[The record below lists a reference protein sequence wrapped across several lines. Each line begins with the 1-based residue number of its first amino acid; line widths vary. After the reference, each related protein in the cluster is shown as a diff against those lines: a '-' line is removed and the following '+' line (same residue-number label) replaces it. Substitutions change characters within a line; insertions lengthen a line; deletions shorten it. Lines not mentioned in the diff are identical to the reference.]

1 MAITAYSTGTS
12 TELNQNTIDIKSGI
26 TSGDMLFWN
35 SNTNLFESDTPA
47 TRLLSSYA
55 TQSWVQQEIANTVS
69 GGSLSLTGYA
79 TETWVSQQIA
89 ALGTIFDGDYNS
101 LTNLPTLFNG
111 DYNSLSNAPSLFSG
125 DYNDLIN
132 KPLLSSYY
140 QTMTFAGNV
149 LTLSNGNAVD
159 LSSLA
164 TSNTSVD
171 DLNDV
176 DTTGATV
183 GQGLRWNGSQ
193 WVPYTFLEFDGNYAS
208 LTNKPTIPNDLLDL
222 NINDGTNGQVLY
234 TNGAGN
240 FYFGDIAGG
249 GGGLQY
255 TDLSVTTGT
264 PSQGG
269 SLLYSNTNGT
279 FTFRPAN
286 LTGYATQTWVNT
298 QLAGYATTASLSSYA
313 TTASV
318 PTDVS
323 DLTDTTNLLSGGGG
337 GGIALTNLSVTQNSA
352 SGTGTLGYNNTTG
365 VFTYTPPDL
374 SAYQTIASAFDG
386 DYSSL
391 TNTPTIPADVSD
403 LTDTTNLLSGGGGN
417 ASTLDGQAPSYYLD
431 YTNFTNTPT
440 IPSDLTDLNI
450 ADGTNGQVLTTD
462 GAGNFSFTTV
472 TSGSLIN
479 NLSDI
484 GDVSTSTPSTGQV
497 LKWDGSQWAP
507 ASDLSSSGSG
517 GIALSD
523 ISVSTAS
530 AGTAGLSYN
539 NTTGVFTFT
548 PPDLS
553 GYSTFDGDYN
563 SLTNTPTIPADVSDL
578 TDTTSLLFDG
588 DYNSLTNTPTIPAD
602 VSDLTDTTSLLFDG
616 DYSSL
621 TNTPTV
627 PAVLTDLGI
636 SDGTSGQV
644 LTTDGSGNFTFTTVS
659 GSGGSSY
666 TDSDVDTHLNQN
678 NPTAGYVLSWNGS
691 DYTWVAQSGGSGG
704 GASAIDDLTDVDTT
718 SNVPSAGEALVWDSV
733 TSKWVPG
740 SVSASSIS
748 AFNLSDLG
756 DVSNTII
763 PSAGQV
769 LKWSGTEW
777 APASDSVSASSGGI
791 TLSDISVTVATNF
804 GQGNLTYNNST
815 GVFLFT
821 PPDLSGYST
830 FSGNYADLQGLPTL
844 FSGDYNDL
852 TNTPATSDNIVLG
865 LNNSTLQLINNDDS
879 TVIDSINLNTITP
892 YLSYNDLDDLP
903 SLFSGNYN
911 DLTNKPTIPSLSGY
925 ATQTYVQT
933 YVAGLSSD
941 NITEGGTN
949 LYYAD
954 ERVDDRVAVLIDA
967 GTGLTS
973 TYDDSGNLLTI
984 DLDDTAVTPG
994 QYGTN
999 TQIPVLDIDQQGR
1012 ITGATTT
1019 TISTDLPIAGD
1030 TGTDSVS
1037 LLTDTL
1043 TIAGGTGVDTT
1054 VASDTVTI
1062 DIGQPVGTTDSV
1074 TFDEVTV
1081 TNNVSVGGDLS
1092 VTGDLTVSGTLTS
1105 INTTDTEITDNV
1117 LTLNKGE
1124 TGAGVSL
1131 GTSGI
1136 EIDRGTEP
1144 AVSIVYNDT
1153 DDQWTFGTET
1163 LETGHILP
1171 AAHEIY
1177 DLGSSTKAWK
1187 DLYLSGNSIF
1197 LGGLQI
1203 SSTTGGTLVLGNG
1216 SSLGGE
1222 EETQTITTTNVTV
1235 KRKDIVMAAQTTDA
1249 TATEVYLQ
1257 DGSSVIDIDSS
1268 STVKFKATFVATD
1281 GTDTAAFT
1289 QTGLVQNIGGTTS
1302 LIGTNITET
1311 LAQDSGNDWSA
1322 AITADDLNDYL
1333 KIVVTG
1339 EASTTIDWTV
1349 FLEISEAKR

>member
-1 MAITAYSTGTS
+1 MAISYDGLTRNAWTGTWS
-12 TELNQNTIDIKSGI
+12 TTGDHPIALNNEIRGGI
-26 TSGDMLFWN
+26 H
-35 SNTNLFESDTPA
+35 
-47 TRLLSSYA
+47 
-55 TQSWVQQEIANTVS
+55 VVS
-69 GGSLSLTGYA
+69 GSAGDQLADIPGQRLQEGMLVYLQNSYGSFTGSKWY
-79 TETWVSQQIA
+79 T
-89 ALGTIFDGDYNS
+89 YN
-101 LTNLPTLFNG
+101 
-111 DYNSLSNAPSLFSG
+111 
-125 DYNDLIN
+125 
-132 KPLLSSYY
+132 LLVGESRS
-140 QTMTFAGNV
+140 AI
-149 LTLSNGNAVD
+149 
-159 LSSLA
+159 
-164 TSNTSVD
+164 
-171 DLNDV
+171 
-176 DTTGATV
+176 TGA
-183 GQGLRWNGSQ
+183 
-193 WVPYTFLEFDGNYAS
+193 VPNADGNWTEFS
-208 LTNKPTIPNDLLDL
+208 S
-222 NINDGTNGQVLY
+222 GTG
-234 TNGAGN
+234 GGS
-240 FYFGDIAGG
+240 GG
-249 GGGLQY
+249 GGGLAAVV
-255 TDLSVTTGT
+255 D
-264 PSQGG
+264 
-269 SLLYSNTNGT
+269 
-279 FTFRPAN
+279 
-286 LTGYATQTWVNT
+286 
-298 QLAGYATTASLSSYA
+298 
-313 TTASV
+313 
-318 PTDVS
+318 
-323 DLTDTTNLLSGGGG
+323 DTTPELGGNLDVNGFEIVSSSGQNIMLAPDGYLHLGSGGTATHRVGM
-337 GGIALTNLSVTQNSA
+337 
-352 SGTGTLGYNNTTG
+352 YDRYFFPNT
-365 VFTYTPPDL
+365 
-374 SAYQTIASAFDG
+374 S
-386 DYSSL
+386 
-391 TNTPTIPADVSD
+391 PTAGQV
-403 LTDTTNLLSGGGGN
+403 LQAN
-417 ASTLDGQAPSYYLD
+417 ASTPFQLEWA
-431 YTNFTNTPT
+431 TP
-440 IPSDLTDLNI
+440 
-450 ADGTNGQVLTTD
+450 
-462 GAGNFSFTTV
+462 
-472 TSGSLIN
+472 
-479 NLSDI
+479 
-484 GDVSTSTPSTGQV
+484 
-497 LKWDGSQWAP
+497 
-507 ASDLSSSGSG
+507 SSGSG
-517 GIALSD
+517 GSGF
-523 ISVSTAS
+523 
-530 AGTAGLSYN
+530 GTA
-539 NTTGVFTFT
+539 
-548 PPDLS
+548 
-553 GYSTFDGDYN
+553 
-563 SLTNTPTIPADVSDL
+563 
-578 TDTTSLLFDG
+578 
-588 DYNSLTNTPTIPAD
+588 
-602 VSDLTDTTSLLFDG
+602 
-616 DYSSL
+616 
-621 TNTPTV
+621 
-627 PAVLTDLGI
+627 
-636 SDGTSGQV
+636 
-644 LTTDGSGNFTFTTVS
+644 
-659 GSGGSSY
+659 
-666 TDSDVDTHLNQN
+666 DVDAHLNQS
-678 NPTAGYVLSWNGS
+678 NPTAGYVLSWNGT
-691 DYTWVAQSGGSGG
+691 DYAWVAQSSGSGSGATTLG
-704 GASAIDDLTDVDTT
+704 GLTDV
-718 SNVPSAGEALVWDSV
+718 
-733 TSKWVPG
+733 
-740 SVSASSIS
+740 SSS
-748 AFNLSDLG
+748 
-756 DVSNTII
+756 T
-763 PSAGQV
+763 PTAGQV
-769 LKWSGTEW
+769 LKWDGTQW
-777 APASDSVSASSGGI
+777 APASDAVSATSGGI
-791 TLSDISVTVATNF
+791 TLGDLSVTKATAF
-804 GQGNLTYNNST
+804 GNGNLTYNNST

-844 FSGDYNDL
+844 FSGNYNDL
-852 TNTPATSDNIVLG
+852 TNTPATSDNIVFG